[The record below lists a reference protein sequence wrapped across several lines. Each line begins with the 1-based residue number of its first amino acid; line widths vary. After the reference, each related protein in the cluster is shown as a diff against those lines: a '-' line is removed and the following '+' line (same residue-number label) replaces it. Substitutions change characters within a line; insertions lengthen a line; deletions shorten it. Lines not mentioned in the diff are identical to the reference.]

1 MMIFYLTGGFMNKS
15 VWMGVLA
22 CACVAGTGMVYAQEA
37 GKVIA
42 DGMKVK
48 FDYTL
53 TVDKEQVETT
63 QGKTPLEYVQGKQ
76 MLIPGLEK
84 ELAGL
89 KAGDAKT
96 VVVKPEDGYGPV
108 RPEALKEI
116 DNAKLPKDITPKVGM
131 VLEMQDPEGNAYPAM
146 VKEVKEKTFVLDFNH
161 PLAGKELNFDVKI
174 VSVEVAPPAPAA
186 PAVPAAPVAAPAAEV
201 KK

>member
-1 MMIFYLTGGFMNKS
+1 MNKMLF
-15 VWMGVLA
+15 MGA
-22 CACVAGTGMVYAQEA
+22 FAAACVLGAGVVHAE
-37 GKVIA
+37 VVA

-53 TVDKEQVETT
+53 TVDKEKVETT
-63 QGKTPLEYVQGKQ
+63 EGKQPLEYVHGKE

-108 RPEALKEI
+108 RPEAVREMDKE
-116 DNAKLPKDITPKVGM
+116 KLPKDITPQVGM
-131 VLEMQDPEGNAYPAM
+131 VLEMQDPDGNAYPAM
-146 VKEVKEKTFVLDFNH
+146 IKEIKDKTFMLDFNH
-161 PLAGKELNFDVKI
+161 PLAGKELQFDVKI
-174 VSVEVAPPAPAA
+174 VSVEPAPV
-186 PAVPAAPVAAPAAEV
+186 VPAAPVAAPAE

>member
-1 MMIFYLTGGFMNKS
+1 MNK
-15 VWMGVLA
+15 VVLMGMFAGVASA
-22 CACVAGTGMVYAQEA
+22 CMLGAGFAHAQA
-37 GKVIA
+37 GDKVIA

-63 QGKTPLEYVQGKQ
+63 QGKQPLEYVHGKK

-84 ELAGL
+84 ELVGM
-89 KAGDAKT
+89 KVGDAKS
-96 VVVKPEDGYGPV
+96 VVVKAEDAYGPV
-108 RPEALKEI
+108 RPEAVREI

-131 VLEMQDPEGNAYPAM
+131 VLEMQDPQGNAYPAV
-146 VKEVKEKTFVLDFNH
+146 VKEIKDKTFVLDFNH
-161 PLAGKELNFDVKI
+161 PLAGKELKFDVKI
-174 VSVEVAPPAPAA
+174 VSVEVAPAVPEAPAA
-186 PAVPAAPVAAPAAEV
+186 PVPAAPAPEV

>member
-1 MMIFYLTGGFMNKS
+1 MNKVVLMGMLTS
-15 VWMGVLA
+15 V
-22 CACVAGTGMVYAQEA
+22 CVFGAGFVYAQGA
-37 GKVIA
+37 DKVVA

-53 TVDKEQVETT
+53 TVGTEQVETT
-63 QGKTPLEYVQGKQ
+63 QGKEPLEYVHGKS

-96 VVVKPEDGYGPV
+96 VIVKAEDAYGPV
-108 RPEALKEI
+108 RPEALREI
-116 DNAKLPKDITPKVGM
+116 ENTKLPADITPKVGM
-131 VLEMQDPEGNAYPAM
+131 VLEMQDPEGNAYPAI
-146 VKEVKEKTFVLDFNH
+146 VKELKEKTFILDFNH
-161 PLAGKELNFDVKI
+161 PLAGKELKFDVKI
-174 VSVEVAPPAPAA
+174 AAVDVAPVVAEA
-186 PAVPAAPVAAPAAEV
+186 PAVAAPTTPVAPDA